1 MYVWYVHVLFSYYML
16 VVDPPLMED
25 LIRAREADMDRLDRT
40 RRIGWVDLDRIQSA
54 KVLVVGAGALGN
66 EAVKDLALFGFQNI
80 DVLDMD
86 TVVRSNLNRCVL
98 FRESDHSSG
107 RGKSEIVA
115 ERAKEISPEASII
128 GLSGKV
134 QTLGPSEF
142 GRYNV
147 VLGCLDNVAA
157 RLHTNA
163 NCYHAGVPFIDGGTD
178 GFRGKV
184 QVVVPPHGPCL
195 QCAMNRS
202 HFKVM
207 ERRFSCTGED
217 TVFYQPK
224 MAAEITTTSIIAAIQ
239 VREAVK
245 LLSGK
250 GPIEHVVYYDGVLG
264 SSEVLQLEIDP
275 GCPNH
280 LGMSL
285 SEH

>member
-1 MYVWYVHVLFSYYML
+1 MLGVNPLFMG
-16 VVDPPLMED
+16 D
-25 LIRAREADMDRLDRT
+25 LIRAGEVDMDRLDRT
-40 RRIGWVDLDRIQSA
+40 RRIGWVDLDKIKEA

-66 EAVKDLALFGFQNI
+66 EAVKDLVLFGFQHL
-80 DVLDMD
+80 DVMDMD
-86 TVVRSNLNRCVL
+86 NVVRSNLNRCVL
-98 FRESDHSSG
+98 FRENDQFSG
-107 RGKSEIVA
+107 KGKAEIVA
-115 ERAKEISPEASII
+115 ERALEMSTGAEVVP
-128 GLSGKV
+128 LNGKV
-134 QTLGPSEF
+134 QSFGPKEL
-142 GRYNV
+142 GRYDIIM
-147 VLGCLDNVAA
+147 GCMDNVAA

-163 NCYHAGVPFIDGGTD
+163 NSYHAGVPYIDGGTD

-184 QVVVPPHGPCL
+184 QVVVPPRTPCL

-224 MAAEITTTSIIAAIQ
+224 MAAEITTTSIIAAMQ

-250 GPIEHVVYYDGVLG
+250 DVIEHVVYYDGLLG
-264 SSEVLQLEIDP
+264 TSEIFQLEQDP

-280 LGMSL
+280 TGAVL